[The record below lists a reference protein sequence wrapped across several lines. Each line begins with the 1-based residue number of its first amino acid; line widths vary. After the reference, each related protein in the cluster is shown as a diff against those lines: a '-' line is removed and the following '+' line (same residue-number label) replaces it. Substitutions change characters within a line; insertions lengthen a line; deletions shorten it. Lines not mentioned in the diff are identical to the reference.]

1 MKKQMTRAIS
11 LALFAALVL
20 GLFGGIPALTTTAAS
35 AEADAKVGV
44 LLNPGFEE
52 IDSETGLPKYWN
64 VYGPNRITIKD
75 GTTAPEDVFEGRY
88 AINIASKPG
97 EGGGI
102 EWTGINSDLFPIEA
116 GVTYEVAAA
125 AKDFC
130 TTHRG
135 YQVGMMFFDK
145 DKRQLVSVY
154 RETPQAGE
162 WNYTGINCTAPE
174 DAVYARVWIYNGAG
188 KGDAIFDSVTFKK
201 SDAHSN
207 KPTAFDGTWKLATS
221 EYPRVFMSK
230 DDLAKVQKLA
240 NSEVVSAYGY
250 SGAAAKAELI
260 KWAETYIAETSM
272 SINHAGTMLDYELY
286 PVLKDYTTRKEYET
300 PPAGQADGYPY
311 TTAVSQ
317 EVIKRVEILA
327 HAYAITG
334 EVKYGERAKQYALDI
349 SNFEW
354 WVGYHT
360 TVVVGGGSEKSSQIT
375 GYLFDSV
382 SMVYDLCNDLL
393 SAEDKAKM
401 EKAMIEKGLEAEYH
415 DCWPRMSRNRDMDHA
430 TGLIF
435 GALAIMNE
443 NNIEQMKKYLD
454 MGVAYINWRLDHFMY
469 SGINEGES
477 YDSGAVEDIIAAM
490 AALENVTGYTD
501 AIDHPY
507 MAELEKRIIGN
518 FEPVAGNMPAY
529 SDSECESEYFP
540 NSAAY
545 FAKKGNKMAE
555 YYLAIGDAIKGD
567 VVGKLVNITETPL
580 EGYTAPSDREGNV
593 VYVGSHGFGT
603 LRTGWG
609 ALDPMLVVRA
619 NDSDQSHNHFEQNS
633 IQLAFGG
640 NYILGDTGYQ
650 DLTYSDMYV
659 WQSRYTNST
668 IYVDGKPQ
676 IIKGNGSLEQVFNTH
691 VYGYLLGSA
700 PGAYGMEDGEAV
712 LNKFDRHMIMLN
724 HDENPYY
731 VIIDDLDSNKNRTF
745 SSNLFT
751 NGWDRL
757 EVDGKGVE
765 SGAVA
770 TGNSIAI
777 AKTGA
782 ILHSYF
788 VGDPVIS
795 SEVGYASYGP
805 TLTLSS
811 EKTKNHQ
818 FMNVMSVEKSAGG
831 QWTTVFQNLRPEGEI
846 KTTDQF
852 RDTGKINWSSTRPTE
867 SQSTTLNVTVASAPL
882 IMFRAGNPGDWIS
895 FPFQVE
901 EAGELR
907 VAFTAAKTTG
917 YYGLWDLYIDDQLV
931 LEEFDPHKDSGA
943 NELINVELGKIQLT
957 KGEHRF
963 KAVLKSTTRTPE
975 QATFFSLGSIML
987 DNGKGLGQG
996 NVKVVESYNDGDLLG
1011 ATINYGTA
1019 LNDIVLFNRGTGSI
1033 AGGKLA
1039 TNGQQASVLG
1049 ASETAINEGYAVT
1062 NGTSLKYGDQVLVN
1076 ANGAVSLAVDF
1087 TLAKD
1092 GKAEEGFN
1100 AAKPVIYISSK
1111 ADAARTAS
1119 VYIGID
1125 AGYTATVDG
1134 EAVAVTYANG
1144 MLTLNVPE
1152 GEHEIVVT
1160 GDTTV
1165 APGPAPAPEG
1175 GEDQP
1180 DATADTTA
1188 IVGMIAVM
1196 ILAATTMVT
1205 MVVGSK
1211 KRAF

>member
-52 IDSETGLPKYWN
+52 IDSKTGIPKYWS
-64 VYGPNRITIKD
+64 VYGPNRITIID
-75 GTTAPEDVFEGRY
+75 SATAPDDVFEGRY
-88 AINIASKPG
+88 SINIASSPAA
-97 EGGGI
+97 GGGI
-102 EWTGINSDLFPIEA
+102 EWTGINSDLFPIEP
-116 GVTYEVAAA
+116 GVTYEVSAA
-125 AKDFC
+125 AKDIC
-130 TTHRG
+130 TKHRG

-145 DKRQLVSVY
+145 DKKQLLSVY

-162 WNYTGINCTAPE
+162 WNYTGIHCTAPM
-174 DAVYARVWIYNGAG
+174 DAVYARVWIYNGASLG
-188 KGDAIFDSVTFKK
+188 EAFFDGVIFKK

-207 KPTAFDGTWKLATS
+207 NPTAFDGTWKIATS

-230 DDLAKVQKLA
+230 ADLARVQKLA

-260 KWAETYIAETSM
+260 EWAEKYIKETSM
-272 SINHAGTMLDYELY
+272 QVSHAGTMLEYELY
-286 PVLKDYTTRKEYET
+286 PVLKDYTARKEYET
-300 PPAGQADGYPY
+300 PPPGQGDGYPY
-311 TTAVSQ
+311 ATATSQ

-327 HAYAITG
+327 YAYAITG
-334 EVKYGERAKQYALDI
+334 DVRYGERAKQYALDI

-354 WVGYHT
+354 WVGYHS

-415 DCWPRMSRNRDMDHA
+415 DCWARMSRNRDMDHA
-430 TGLIF
+430 SGMIL
-435 GALAIMNE
+435 GALALLNE

-454 MGVAYINWRLDHFMY
+454 MGVTYINWRLDHFMY

-477 YDSGAVEDIIAAM
+477 YDSLAIDDLILAM
-490 AALENVTGYTD
+490 AALENVTGYTGS
-501 AIDHPY
+501 IDHPY
-507 MAELEKRIIGN
+507 MDELEKRIAGN
-518 FEPVAGNMPAY
+518 FEPIKGTMPAY
-529 SDSECESEYFP
+529 SDAECRSEFYS

-545 FAKKGNKMAE
+545 FAKKGNKIIE

-580 EGYTAPSDREGNV
+580 EGYTAPNDREGNV
-593 VYVGSHGFGT
+593 YYVASNGFGS

-609 ALDPMLVVRA
+609 ALDTILTVRA

-640 NYILGDTGYQ
+640 NWILGDTGYQ

-659 WQSRYTNST
+659 WQARYTNST

-676 IIKGNGSLEQVFNTH
+676 IVKGNGSLQQVFNGH
-691 VYGYLLGSA
+691 LYGYLLGSA
-700 PGAYGMEDGEAV
+700 PGAYGMEDKEAV

-731 VIIDDLDSNKNRTF
+731 VIIDDLDSNKDRVY

-751 NGWDRL
+751 SGWDRL

-765 SGAVA
+765 AGATA
-770 TGNSIAI
+770 TGNHVAI
-777 AKTGA
+777 AKAGA

-788 VGDPVIS
+788 VGAPVTS
-795 SEVGYASYGP
+795 TEVGYATYGP
-805 TLTLSS
+805 TLTLAA
-811 EKTKNHQ
+811 EKAKNHQ
-818 FMNVMSVEKSAGG
+818 FMNVMSVEKGVGG
-831 QWTTVFQNLRPEGEI
+831 QWTTIFQDLRPAGEI
-846 KTTDQF
+846 KTYDKVRETAGQM
-852 RDTGKINWSSTRPTE
+852 NWSSTRPTE
-867 SQSTTLNVTVASAPL
+867 TQTTTLNVTVASAPL
-882 IMFRAGNPGDWIS
+882 VMFRAGNVGDWIS
-895 FPFQVE
+895 FPFTAE
-901 EAGELR
+901 EDGEFNIA
-907 VAFTAAKTTG
+907 VSAALTKS
-917 YYGLWDLYIDDQLV
+917 YYGIWDLYIDDQLV
-931 LEEFDPHKDSGA
+931 FADHDAHKESSA
-943 NELINVELGKIQLT
+943 NELISLNLGTVKLS
-957 KGEHRF
+957 KGDHRL

-987 DNGKGLGQG
+987 DNGKGLGEG
-996 NVKVVESYNDGDLLG
+996 KVKVVESYNDGDLLG

-1049 ASETAINEGYAVT
+1049 ASETAVNEGYAIT
-1062 NGTSLKYGDQVLVN
+1062 NGTSLKYGDQVLVD
-1076 ANGAVSLAVDF
+1076 AKGAVSLAVDF
-1087 TLAKD
+1087 TMA
-1092 GKAEEGFN
+1092 
-1100 AAKPVIYISSK
+1100 K
-1111 ADAARTAS
+1111 ADAKSAVVYVSAKAAAAQTAS
-1119 VYIGID
+1119 FYIGID
-1125 AGYTATVDG
+1125 AGYTATIDG
-1134 EAVAVTYANG
+1134 EAIAVTYVDG
-1144 MLTLNVPE
+1144 MLTLNIPE

-1165 APGPAPAPEG
+1165 APGPVPAPEG

-1180 DATADTTA
+1180 DPTGDSTA

-1205 MVVGSK
+1205 LVVSSK